1 MNRISTLITLLLT
14 FAAIGGA
21 VASTAQSN
29 LKSAS
34 LAVESSPP
42 ATLAQAQTDPLAPA
56 QIKPNY
62 QFNVQRQSG
71 NCPKSV
77 GLWMFM
83 LGFEGGSDRTVVAD
97 TQAIASAPAK
107 LVVSQPKLVEY
118 EAPLRREYA
127 SCVGQA
133 KSDNHRPYDFQFR
146 NGKVRFRTDLT
157 WADAYIQFLYKGV
170 SASRPYIH
178 WRVSE

>member
-1 MNRISTLITLLLT
+1 MKLKI
-14 FAAIGGA
+14 FAASILAPLG
-21 VASTAQSN
+21 
-29 LKSAS
+29 
-34 LAVESSPP
+34 LAVPLFAASSVPKPTPLAGESSPP
-42 ATLAQAQTDPLAPA
+42 ATLAQAQTDPSAPA

-71 NCPKSV
+71 SCPKSV

-83 LGFEGGSDRTVVAD
+83 LGFEGGADHTVVAD

-107 LVVSQPKLVEY
+107 LVVSQQKRLEY
-118 EAPLRREYA
+118 EAPLRSQYV

-133 KSDNHRPYDFQFR
+133 SSPLLSAYNFQFR
-146 NGKVRFRTDLT
+146 NGKVNFRMDVSQG
-157 WADAYIQFLYKGV
+157 DGYREILYKGM

-178 WRVSE
+178 WRAAE

>member
-1 MNRISTLITLLLT
+1 MKLKI
-14 FAAIGGA
+14 FAASILAPLG
-21 VASTAQSN
+21 
-29 LKSAS
+29 
-34 LAVESSPP
+34 LAVPLFAASSVPKPTPLAGESSPP
-42 ATLAQAQTDPLAPA
+42 ATLAQAQTDPSAPA

-71 NCPKSV
+71 SCPKSV

-83 LGFEGGSDRTVVAD
+83 LGFEGGADHTVVAD

-107 LVVSQPKLVEY
+107 LVVSQQKRLEY
-118 EAPLRREYA
+118 EAPLRSQYA

-133 KSDNHRPYDFQFR
+133 SSPLLSAYNFQFR
-146 NGKVRFRTDLT
+146 NGKVNFRMDVSQG
-157 WADAYIQFLYKGV
+157 DGYREILYKGM

-178 WRVSE
+178 WRAAE